1 MNNKDYS
8 QIDHILDEIIKGISS
23 EEKLADFISHYT
35 SEELIN
41 ELQAHRTAAAAIQR
55 NAVINQVSDVH
66 KTFFEKRKGQEKN
79 SAQDSGRV
87 IKRSFRYW
95 WSAAAILIAIPA
107 LAFLFVY
114 ATNTSDRLFASQY
127 QAYKMNV
134 DRIPGTVSNETIIR
148 NYQDGKYNEVVK
160 NYGKLA
166 SQSVKDKMVAA
177 FAYMELN
184 NYEAAIPLLDGVI
197 RSNGITGNKL
207 YQDEAEYYLA
217 LSYLKANRI
226 EQSYQLFNKIYAD
239 DEHTFNGR
247 VDKWFMMRLQWLRQR
262 S

>member
-41 ELQAHRTAAAAIQR
+41 ELQAHRVAASAIQR
-55 NAVINQVSDVH
+55 NAVIDQVSDVH
-66 KTFFEKRKGQEKN
+66 KSFFEKRKVHEN
-79 SAQDSGRV
+79 SLTQNGARV
-87 IKRSFRYW
+87 VKRSFGYW
-95 WSAAAILIAIPA
+95 WSAAAILIVIPV

-134 DRIPGTVSNETIIR
+134 DRTPGAINNETIIR
-148 NYQDGKYNEVVK
+148 NYQNGNYNEVVK
-160 NYGKLA
+160 NYGELA
-166 SQSVKDKMVAA
+166 SQSVRDKMVAA
-177 FAYMELN
+177 FSYMELN